1 MIVTG
6 ALLADRATVTD
17 GKLVTWGAVWNDCT
31 VAELPN
37 RTAVPAVLV
46 VLVADEPESR
56 EKEDLRARLLDD
68 RGHEVAEF
76 DLHVTLPKGT
86 ENGFALAELNLSFE
100 RAGRHIFVIEIH
112 GGHGIVLPLHV
123 RSA

>member
-6 ALLADRATVTD
+6 AFLADRATVTD

-31 VAELPN
+31 VTELPN
-37 RTAVPAVLV
+37 RVPVTAVLV
-46 VLVADEPESR
+46 VLVQDEPEAR

-68 RGHEVAEF
+68 QGAELTEF

-86 ENGFALAELNLSFE
+86 ENGFALAELNLTFA

-112 GGHGIVLPLHV
+112 GGHGMVLPLDV
-123 RSA
+123 RAH